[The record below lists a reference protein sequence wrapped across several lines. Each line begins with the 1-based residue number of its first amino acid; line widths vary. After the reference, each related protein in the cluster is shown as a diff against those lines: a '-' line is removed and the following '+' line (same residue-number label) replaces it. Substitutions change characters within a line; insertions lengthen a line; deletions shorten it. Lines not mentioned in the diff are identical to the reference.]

1 MSFEQQVQQWVQLDN
16 QIKTL
21 NDKLK
26 TLRENR
32 QSLTESLTKQAE
44 RNNTKHSPIQISDG
58 KLKFAS
64 VNVSNPLTFKYV
76 EKCLG
81 EIIQSRDQV
90 EKIMNYLKKNREIKL
105 VNDIRRFTT

>member
-21 NDKLK
+21 NEKLK
-26 TLRENR
+26 TLRENKHNV
-32 QSLTESLTKQAE
+32 TESLVKQAE
-44 RNNTKHSPIQISDG
+44 RNNAKQTPIQISDG
-58 KLKFAS
+58 KLKFVS

-81 EIIQSRDQV
+81 EIIQSKDQV
-90 EKIMNYLKKNREIKL
+90 EKIIEYLKKNREVKL
-105 VNDIRRFTT
+105 VQDIKRF